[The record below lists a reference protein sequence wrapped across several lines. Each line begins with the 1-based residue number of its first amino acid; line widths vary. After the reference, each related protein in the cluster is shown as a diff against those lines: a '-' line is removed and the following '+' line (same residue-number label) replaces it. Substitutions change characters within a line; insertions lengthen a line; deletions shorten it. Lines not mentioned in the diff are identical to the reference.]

1 MAYSGCVF
9 ALGKFGRIKEKK
21 INIKQWVTAQGFQPK
36 WLIGKKV
43 RLVKFNR
50 FAENDVEILSDNSIV
65 SKINDSIIN
74 FTNGDR
80 LEISENTKLIFN
92 YRIQIYDEI

>member
-1 MAYSGCVF
+1 M
-9 ALGKFGRIKEKK
+9 
-21 INIKQWVTAQGFQPK
+21 NIKQWVTAQGFQPK

-43 RLVKFNR
+43 RLVKLNR
-50 FAENDVEILSDNSIV
+50 FVEDDVEILSDNSIV
-65 SKINDSIIN
+65 SEISNNIIG

-80 LEISENTKLIFN
+80 LEISENTDRIFN